1 MMASIRQTTAMCR
14 ATLLTVRRRM
24 AISLSMVGSIMLV
37 VCVLSGFLSMARGFE
52 ITLQSAGSPNVAV
65 ILGGG
70 TREEVNSEIPSDI
83 ARSIAA
89 KGSDIGVLRDASGK
103 PLLSR
108 ELVVPVEYRPHPDA
122 AGTTLA
128 LRGMEASGLKI
139 RSNVTLSSGRLASA
153 GAREILVG
161 EQLATQFPGLD
172 IGSDIRLG
180 PVVWT
185 VVGHFSAGGSAFE
198 SEIWGDFDAVASA
211 FNRVGEVQSLRLK
224 LTEPAA
230 IDALKMSLSEFASAQ
245 LMTFTEADL
254 YAGQSE
260 ATAQLIRMFG
270 WPISLLMAIGATAGA
285 LNTMMS
291 SLSDRTVEIA
301 TVRALGFNRLSAVFS
316 TWLEAFLLSA
326 VGAGLGLTLSW
337 LALNGW
343 QASTMGANGTQM
355 AFRFVVNADVMT
367 ITAVVGL
374 AIGAVGGALPA
385 VAAARIPVA
394 TALRERT

>member
-1 MMASIRQTTAMCR
+1 MMASIRQTVAMSR
-14 ATLLTVRRRM
+14 ATLLSVPRRM

-52 ITLQSAGSPNVAV
+52 ITLQSAGSPDVAV

-83 ARSIAA
+83 ARSIMA
-89 KGSDIGVLRDASGK
+89 KGNDIGVLRDASGT

-108 ELVVPVEYRPHPDA
+108 ELVVPVEYRTQLDTS
-122 AGTTLA
+122 GTTLA
-128 LRGMEASGLKI
+128 LRGMEASGLTI
-139 RSNVTLSSGRLASA
+139 RSGVTLSSGRLVSP

-161 EQLATQFPGLD
+161 EQLATKYPGLD
-172 IGSDIRLG
+172 IGNDIRLG

-211 FNRVGEVQSLRLK
+211 FNRIGEVQSLRLK
-224 LTEPAA
+224 LTEPTA
-230 IDALKMSLSEFASAQ
+230 ILRLTLSMSEFADAQ
-245 LMTFTEADL
+245 LMAFTEADL

-291 SLSDRTVEIA
+291 SLSDRTVEIG
-301 TVRALGFNRLSAVFS
+301 TVRALGFNRLSAFLS

-326 VGAGLGLTLSW
+326 VGASLGLTLSW

-343 QASTMGANGTQM
+343 QTSTMGANGAQM

-367 ITAVVGL
+367 ITALVGV

-385 VAAARIPVA
+385 FAAARLPVA
-394 TALRERT
+394 TALRARG